1 VIIYRLIIYISTRL
15 SFARFSLS
23 VLNINLSSV
32 DWRLR
37 IHRLRRPHRKQC
49 DSITKISLFCFSIS
63 WQMLPWQFLEC
74 SFLNHWKEQKKVCFA
89 KLKKG
94 YLCPHAIGYL
104 DCDLVWS
111 FPHAKLFKYRLL
123 SFVACCHTD
132 RFIIRLNI

>member
-1 VIIYRLIIYISTRL
+1 MIIYRLIIYISTRL

-74 SFLNHWKEQKKVCFA
+74 SFLNHWKEQKKGLFCKTQKRIFVSTCDWLSWLWFG
-89 KLKKG
+89 LKFSSCKIIQIPFVVI
-94 YLCPHAIGYL
+94 C
-104 DCDLVWS
+104 C
-111 FPHAKLFKYRLL
+111 LL
-123 SFVACCHTD
+123 
-132 RFIIRLNI
+132 LYW